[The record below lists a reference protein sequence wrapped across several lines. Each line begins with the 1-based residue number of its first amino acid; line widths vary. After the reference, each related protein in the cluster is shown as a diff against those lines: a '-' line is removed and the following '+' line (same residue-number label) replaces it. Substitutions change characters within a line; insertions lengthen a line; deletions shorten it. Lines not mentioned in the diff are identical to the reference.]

1 MWENKMSSRYFTE
14 FFRAFSLFL
23 VYIMLALSSVTVAN
37 ARFLTPDTWDPML
50 VGVDINR
57 YAYAG
62 NDPIN
67 NSDANGHYMEGKD
80 GDHLQSMSDN
90 DLKNYHEE
98 SKIVNGVAE
107 KFNNHPDKPA
117 RISNMSTN
125 DVRQNLRQS
134 TAVGNEQFNRHI
146 EYGSLAIGGVG
157 AIRLGVLGVKAGI
170 AAIRSGPALAKDATA
185 ALARKVHSVL
195 DPIAQKQRATAVLST
210 DKATLVGSG
219 VRDLS
224 PTQKTL
230 ATQLGLQATKKAGA
244 HAEVTVIDAAKQIGA
259 KPSSL
264 SVAGQK
270 ICSACA
276 SRITESG
283 GRLIDDS
290 TAIWP

>member
-1 MWENKMSSRYFTE
+1 MHGKFKDLIR
-14 FFRAFSLFL
+14 FFNLLLFCAFLSLSC
-23 VYIMLALSSVTVAN
+23 ANTAN
-37 ARFLTPDTWDPML
+37 ARFLTPDTWDPIL
-50 VGVDINR
+50 AGVDFNR
-57 YAYAG
+57 YAYGG
-62 NDPIN
+62 NDPVN

-90 DLKNYHEE
+90 DRENYHLE

-117 RISNMSTN
+117 HISNMSTN

-134 TAVGNEQFNRHI
+134 TAVGNEQFNRHL

-157 AIRLGVLGVKAGI
+157 TIRLGVIGVKAGI
-170 AAIRSGPALAKDATA
+170 AAVRSGPALAKDATA
-185 ALARKVHSVL
+185 ALAKKVHSVL

-230 ATQLGLQATKKAGA
+230 ATQLGLQPTKKAGA
-244 HAEVTVIDAAKQIGA
+244 HAEVTVIDAAKKIGA

-270 ICSACA
+270 ICSSCA
-276 SRITESG
+276 TRITESG